1 MMVVMGT
8 PLGGEAM
15 KLKEMCLGEFLALSR
30 RKLARGKTKFTL
42 YLNPTTLPPS
52 QLKAYKEV
60 AIEDPVVGVKY
71 LIYTKPNPQDG
82 GWLLHVKV
90 EEVAPFNSIV
100 LPQKLPEKQ

>member
-1 MMVVMGT
+1 
-8 PLGGEAM
+8 M
-15 KLKEMCLGEFLALSR
+15 KLKEIAQGELFALSR

-42 YLNPTTLPPS
+42 YLNPTTLPPA

-71 LIYTKPNPQDG
+71 LIYTKPNPQNG

-90 EEVAPFNSIV
+90 EEIAPFNPVISGVEGLI
-100 LPQKLPEKQ
+100 KK